1 MNNSRISAEAGYSP
15 DISIDLFFHG
25 ESLSIAAL
33 DETDFLIRNPIRKPA
48 GSGILRI
55 IVGGKETIYEI
66 HLPLG
71 IDPDQRRQCY
81 QVVKVIEEAAA

>member
-15 DISIDLFFHG
+15 DISIDLLLHG

-33 DETDFLIRNPIRKPA
+33 GEADFLMRNPIRKPA
-48 GSGILRI
+48 GLRVLRI
-55 IVGGKETIYEI
+55 TVGGKETIYEI

-71 IDPDQRRQCY
+71 IDPDHQRQCY